1 MAEKSEQDVRQEV
14 EELLQE
20 IERQRETAQQQ
31 GLRFAARSEEELY
44 RKVRG
49 EESSSSPFIYAHAGG
64 YGGPPG
70 TNDQVAFYVFN
81 PDPTDYYPL
90 FMSLFFGAA
99 NFLDDIGEGLSGRD
113 QRWPY
118 LHSGPFSIAPGKL
131 WNIFFP
137 YSLPYVPYRP
147 TTGIGNGVLW
157 GGNFMDKGRYYDRS
171 LFYVN
176 VK

>member
-1 MAEKSEQDVRQEV
+1 MAEKSEQDVRQQV

-49 EESSSSPFIYAHAGG
+49 EESSSSPFIFAQAGG
-64 YGGPPG
+64 FGGPPG
-70 TNDQVAFYVFN
+70 TNDVVAWYVSN
-81 PDPTDYYPL
+81 PDATEYYPL

-118 LHSGPFSIAPGKL
+118 CIRALLALLQESYGASSSLTAYL
-131 WNIFFP
+131 TFP
-137 YSLPYVPYRP
+137 TALQLVLG
-147 TTGIGNGVLW
+147 TECFGEATLLIKDAIMTGASS
-157 GGNFMDKGRYYDRS
+157 MS
-171 LFYVN
+171 M
-176 VK
+176 

>member
-1 MAEKSEQDVRQEV
+1 
-14 EELLQE
+14 
-20 IERQRETAQQQ
+20 
-31 GLRFAARSEEELY
+31 
-44 RKVRG
+44 
-49 EESSSSPFIYAHAGG
+49 
-64 YGGPPG
+64 
-70 TNDQVAFYVFN
+70 
-81 PDPTDYYPL
+81 
-90 FMSLFFGAA
+90 MSLFFGAA

-131 WNIFFP
+131 WSIFFP
-137 YSLPYVPYRP
+137 YSIPYVPYRP

-157 GGNFMDKGRYYDRS
+157 GGNFIDKGRYYDRG